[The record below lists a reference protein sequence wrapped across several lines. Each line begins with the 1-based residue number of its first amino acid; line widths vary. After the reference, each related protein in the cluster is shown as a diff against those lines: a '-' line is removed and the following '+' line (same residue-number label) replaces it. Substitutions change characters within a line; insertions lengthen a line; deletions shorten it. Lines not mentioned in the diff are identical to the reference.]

1 MPPTAVLTVVA
12 GTAGTA
18 GTLRAT
24 GLAVSGYRERPPR
37 ASGRPVPTN
46 PPAARRGV
54 L

>member
-1 MPPTAVLTVVA
+1 MPPTAVLTIV
-12 GTAGTA
+12 AGTA

-46 PPAARRGV
+46 PPAAKRGV